1 MAAGS
6 RGPRAD
12 GVCPLK
18 TDRMPSLENRMKVY
32 ELPYRRVTLEE
43 VQAVMDGVLPRVRNA
58 KTAREILD
66 AREDYL
72 KMMLE
77 YQTNSALA
85 YMRYSCNTAD
95 EFYVAENSHYDEIG
109 PAVQSLSVEYASALL
124 DSPFRPELEQAL
136 SPVLFR
142 SMEVSRKAMSPD
154 IIDDMVEENRLVREY
169 SDLMSGLEFTFRGET
184 MPRSVLMKYA
194 KDEDR
199 AVRQECYEVL
209 GRGLEAHR
217 EQLDSIFDRM
227 VHVRDRM
234 AKKMGYKNFVE
245 LGYYRMGRLCYD
257 EEMVRVFRENIL
269 RDIVPVV
276 SRLRTENAKRLGI
289 RDYHFYDDG
298 VIIPGGDPK
307 PCGKAELFE
316 AARDMYHAMGGET
329 AAFID
334 MMLENEAFDV
344 DSRKNKWGGGYC
356 IDFPGYR
363 QPFIL
368 ANFNG
373 TAGDVDVVTHE
384 AGHALNSW
392 LCFSNRFAL
401 ELGAGGMETA
411 ETHSMSMEFFAW
423 PYMEKF
429 FGREADSY
437 RFMHAMEAFSFLPYG
452 TMVDAFQHIVY
463 ENPDMTPAERNA
475 AWLALE
481 QKFRP
486 HISFEGLPYLSEGTR
501 WQYQMHIYETP
512 FYYIDYCLAQTAAF
526 CFLLAS
532 REDYDSAFSRY
543 LHLSRQG
550 GEKVWTDLL
559 SEAGFPSPFTPGAL
573 KELAERVEAML
584 RSLPAGTERI

>member
-1 MAAGS
+1 
-6 RGPRAD
+6 
-12 GVCPLK
+12 
-18 TDRMPSLENRMKVY
+18 MKVS

-43 VQAVMDGVLPRVRNA
+43 VQAVMERVLACVRNA
-58 KTAREILD
+58 KTVQEILD

-72 KMMLE
+72 KLMLE
-77 YQTNSALA
+77 YQTNAALA

-95 EFYVAENSHYDEIG
+95 TFYIAENSHYDEIG
-109 PAVQSLSVEYASALL
+109 PAVQNLSVEYASALL
-124 DSPFRPELEQAL
+124 DSPFRAELEQML

-142 SMEVSRKAMSPD
+142 SMEVSRKAISPA
-154 IIDDMVEENRLVREY
+154 IIEDMVEENKLVREY

-184 MPRSVLMKYA
+184 MPRSMLMKYA
-194 KDEDR
+194 RDDDR
-199 AVRQECYEVL
+199 ETRRECYEVL
-209 GRGLEAHR
+209 GRGLEAHQA
-217 EQLDSIFDRM
+217 ELDGIFDRM

-245 LGYYRMGRLCYD
+245 LGYHRMGRLCYD
-257 EEMVRVFRENIL
+257 EEKVRIFRENIL
-269 RDIVPVV
+269 RDIVPAVA
-276 SRLRTENAKRLGI
+276 RLRTENAKRLGI
-289 RDYHFYDDG
+289 EDYHFYDDG

-307 PCGKAELFE
+307 PCGKEELFK
-316 AARDMYHAMGGET
+316 AAKEMYHAMGEET

-344 DSRKNKWGGGYC
+344 DSRRNKWGGGYC
-356 IDFPGYR
+356 TDFPKFR

-384 AGHALNSW
+384 AGHALNAW
-392 LCFSNRFAL
+392 LCFGNRFAQ

-429 FGREADSY
+429 FGDRAEDY
-437 RFMHAMEAFSFLPYG
+437 KFMHALDAFSFLPYG

-463 ENPDMTPAERNA
+463 ENPDMTPAERDA
-475 AWLALE
+475 AWLKLE
-481 QKFRP
+481 KQFRP
-486 HISFEGLPYLSEGTR
+486 HISFAGMPYLEKGTR

-532 REDYDSAFSRY
+532 REDYDNAFSRY
-543 LHLSRQG
+543 LHLSKQG

-559 SEAGFPSPFTPGAL
+559 DEAGFPSPFAPGAL
-573 KELAERVEAML
+573 KELAVRVEAL
-584 RSLPAGTERI
+584 LKSLERENAK